1 MGTDGKETK
10 CPFWYL
16 WQDSDQSSN
25 RPPPVSD
32 NDTNPSSQPVEHETK
47 EILGECPL
55 GFGSSRGRGSHMG
68 RLHCIVCRSI
78 MYQASTTRCGHTY
91 CKNCIEKFQD
101 CPTCGADV
109 VGVKENAAVDQ
120 AIEEFLSAHA
130 GSIQFWDLQ
139 GDDLSRSIEKAKDAP
154 EKPVFERMQDR
165 ATFYVQAGMRAMSGG
180 NGMGAAHWFGRA
192 KEILEEGG
200 DFYAR
205 QDFLASLGT
214 VYGALGDCHKAMGDT
229 VGAMAWYQKSIDTLT
244 AATAV
249 DVHGVEASDPFHA
262 LSVTLNKVGEMYHRQ
277 GDVERALDMYTKAL
291 KVRRD
296 RFDTCSAQDIP
307 CERSIAMMIDIAT
320 SQAKV
325 ADAMSIC
332 GRDGDAQKMNAETVQ
347 LVESIDISQCRSAST
362 HAKYTRLKEY
372 LQNA

>member
-1 MGTDGKETK
+1 MGTDAKETK

-32 NDTNPSSQPVEHETK
+32 THPSSQPFEQEQ
-47 EILGECPL
+47 EELMGQCPL
-55 GFGSSRGRGSHMG
+55 GFGSSRPRGSHMG

-78 MYQASTTRCGHTY
+78 MYQASTTTCGHTY
-91 CKNCIEKFQD
+91 CTSCIEKFRD

-120 AIEEFLSAHA
+120 AIEEFLIAHA
-130 GSIQFWDLQ
+130 GSIQFWDLE
-139 GDDLSRSIEKAKDAP
+139 GDDLSRIIEKAKNAP
-154 EKPVFERMQDR
+154 EKPALERMQDK

-180 NGMGAAHWFGRA
+180 NVTSAAHWFGQA
-192 KEILEEGG
+192 KEILEGCHEHR
-200 DFYAR
+200 DC
-205 QDFLASLGT
+205 LASLGT

-244 AATAV
+244 AATV
-249 DVHGVEASDPFHA
+249 MDDVNGVEASDPFHA

-291 KVRRD
+291 QVRRD
-296 RFDTCSAQDIP
+296 RFDTCSAQGIP
-307 CERSIAMMIDIAT
+307 PERSIAMMIDIAT